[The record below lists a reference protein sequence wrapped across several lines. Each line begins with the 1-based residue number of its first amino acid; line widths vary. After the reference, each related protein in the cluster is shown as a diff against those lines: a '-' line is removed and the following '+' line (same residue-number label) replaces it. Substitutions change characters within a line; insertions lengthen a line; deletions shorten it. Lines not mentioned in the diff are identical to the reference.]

1 MSPNECVSVWWDVS
15 VILYKYMRNAKK
27 KERVLIND
35 LRDIYVILSYCEI
48 EGSYT
53 VKYREVEFEED
64 KLSIYVSY

>member
-1 MSPNECVSVWWDVS
+1 MNAF
-15 VILYKYMRNAKK
+15 LYGEMCPLYCTNICGMPKK